1 MLQYYLRNMQVPVQ
15 RPDYGLVE
23 TVPPVAEGGTYDVVE
38 TMQFLYVNVVKAKD
52 LPGAEISGSL
62 DPYVEVK
69 VGTDKGIVTKNVEKN
84 QSPVWES
91 VIAFSKERLQSNLI
105 EVTVRDKETDLEGNF
120 VGRVSFDV
128 TKVPLRCPPESP
140 IAPQWYK
147 LEDEDSQRIKTGE
160 IMLAVWMGTQ
170 ADEAFT
176 EAWHSDAQSFNRQSQ
191 VDTRS
196 KVYFSPNLYHLR
208 IHVIEAKDLISS
220 EKGRQPA
227 AYVKVDV
234 ENESDKTEPSKE
246 RTNSPVWNSEMMFVV
261 SDLSDGCIF
270 IAVEDKVGPGKEEV
284 IGTLL
289 IPVIEVPHRGEN
301 NKLPDSRWF
310 NLQNRSVTEGEGKKK
325 KVKVNCCSRICL
337 SICIDAGYHVVDEP
351 IEFSSDFQP
360 SAEHLRR
367 SSIGFLELGIL
378 SAQNLLPV
386 KMNNDG
392 ISTRT
397 DAYCVAKYGN
407 KWVKTRT
414 ILDTPTP
421 HWNEKYTW
429 EVYDPCTV
437 ITIGVFDNC
446 QISGCK
452 GNVKDQRIGRVRIR
466 LSTLVMGK
474 IYAYRYP
481 LLVVGPRGFRKQG
494 ELHLA
499 IRFTCTAWRNM
510 VTQYCRPLLPKM
522 HFLEPITAGQLDK
535 MQYQAEKIVAEGL
548 DGEEPPLR
556 KETVQYVLDHWGW
569 PRSLR
574 KIKANFH
581 RITSLLS
588 WISAIS
594 QCFHDICHWKNSLTT
609 IVVHV
614 LFFMQV
620 RYPLLIMPNI
630 FLCFAVIGLRN
641 YRFRPRHPPHLDAQL
656 SLAEAVDEDEWDE
669 EFDTFPTSRRADV
682 VKMRYTRL
690 RSVAGLIQTAME
702 DVAMQGER
710 ALSLVSWKD
719 PRATAVFIMF
729 VFFCSLV
736 FYVAPMQVV
745 QLTGLY
751 LLRHPLFRSKVP
763 SQAVNFFNRSPTKSD
778 VLL

>member
-15 RPDYGLVE
+15 RPDYLLVE

-52 LPGAEISGSL
+52 LPGTEISGSL
-62 DPYVEVK
+62 DPYVEVE
-69 VGTDKGIVTKNVEKN
+69 VGSDKGIVTKNVKKN
-84 QSPVWES
+84 QNPVWES

-105 EVTVRDKETDLEGNF
+105 EVTVRDKYTDLEGNF

-128 TKVPLRCPPESP
+128 TKVPLRCQPESP

-176 EAWHSDAQSFNRQSQ
+176 EAWHSDAQSFSRWSQ
-191 VDTRS
+191 VDT
-196 KVYFSPNLYHLR
+196 
-208 IHVIEAKDLISS
+208 
-220 EKGRQPA
+220 RQPA

-234 ENESDKTEPSKE
+234 ESESGKTEPSKE

-284 IGTLL
+284 IGRLV
-289 IPVIEVPHRGEN
+289 IPVREVPRRGEN
-301 NKLPDSRWF
+301 NKLPDARWF
-310 NLQNRSVTEGEGKKK
+310 NLQNRSVTEGEGKTKK
-325 KVKVNCCSRICL
+325 EKVKFCSRICL
-337 SICIDAGYHVVDEP
+337 SICIDAGYHVADEP
-351 IEFSSDFQP
+351 VEFSSDFQP

-452 GNVKDQRIGRVRIR
+452 ENVKDQGIGRVRIR

-522 HFLEPITAGQLDK
+522 HFLEPITARQLDR
-535 MQYQAEKIVAEGL
+535 MQYQAVKIVAEVL
-548 DGEEPPLR
+548 DGEEPPLC
-556 KETVQYVLDHWGW
+556 KEIVQYMLEYWSDRYMSDNWIL
-569 PRSLR
+569 PMSLR

-581 RITSLLS
+581 RISSLLS
-588 WISAIS
+588 GISAIS
-594 QCFHDICHWKNSLTT
+594 QCFHDICHWKNPLTT
-609 IVVHV
+609 ILVHV

-620 RYPLLIMPNI
+620 RYPLSIMPNI

-641 YRFRPRHPPHLDAQL
+641 YRFRPRHPLHLDAQL
-656 SLAEAVDEDEWDE
+656 SLAEAVDEDELDE
-669 EFDTFPTSRRADV
+669 EVDTFPTSQRGDGAR
-682 VKMRYTRL
+682 MRYDRL
-690 RSVAGLIQTAME
+690 RSVAGLIFQTTVE
-702 DVAMQGER
+702 DVAMQGEK
-710 ALSLVSWKD
+710 ALSIVSWRD
-719 PRATAVFIMF
+719 PRATVIFIIF
-729 VFFCSLV
+729 AFFCSLV
-736 FYVAPMQVV
+736 FYVAPMLVV

-763 SQAVNFFNRSPTKSD
+763 SPAVNFFSRLPTKSEM
-778 VLL
+778 LL

>member
-1 MLQYYLRNMQVPVQ
+1 MQVPVQ
-15 RPDYGLVE
+15 RPDYLLVE
-23 TVPPVAEGGTYDVVE
+23 TVPPVAEGGTYDVVD

-52 LPGAEISGSL
+52 LPGTEISGSL

-69 VGTDKGIVTKNVEKN
+69 VGTDKGIVTKNVKKN
-84 QSPVWES
+84 QNPVWES

-176 EAWHSDAQSFNRQSQ
+176 EAWHSDAQSFSRQSQ

-196 KVYFSPNLYHLR
+196 KVYFSPNLYYLR

-234 ENESDKTEPSKE
+234 ESGSHKTEPSKE

-261 SDLSDGCIF
+261 SDLSDRCIF
-270 IAVEDKVGPGKEEV
+270 IAVEDKVGPGEEEE
-284 IGTLL
+284 IGTLV
-289 IPVIEVPHRGEN
+289 IPVREVPHRGEN
-301 NKLPDSRWF
+301 NKLPDARWF
-310 NLQNRSVTEGEGKKK
+310 NLQSRSVTEEVKKK
-325 KVKVNCCSRICL
+325 GKVNFCSRICL
-337 SICIDAGYHVVDEP
+337 SICIDSGYHVVDEP

-392 ISTRT
+392 TSKRT

-421 HWNEKYTW
+421 YWNEKYTW
-429 EVYDPCTV
+429 KVYDPCTV

-446 QISGCK
+446 QISGWK
-452 GNVKDQRIGRVRIR
+452 ENVKDQGIGRVRIR

-494 ELHLA
+494 GLHLA

-522 HFLEPITAGQLDK
+522 HILVPITVSQLD
-535 MQYQAEKIVAEGL
+535 MMRYQAVNIVAKRL
-548 DGEEPPLR
+548 SREEPPLR
-556 KETVQYVLDHWGW
+556 RETVTYMVDYWRL
-569 PRSLR
+569 PSLR
-574 KIKANFH
+574 ELKASFH

-588 WISAIS
+588 GISAIS
-594 QCFHDICHWKNSLTT
+594 QCFHDICHWKNPLTT
-609 IVVHV
+609 ILVHV

-620 RYPLLIMPNI
+620 HYPLSIMPNI

-641 YRFRPRHPPHLDAQL
+641 YRFRPRHPLHLDAQL
-656 SLAEAVDEDEWDE
+656 SLTEAVDEDELDE
-669 EFDTFPTSRRADV
+669 EVDTFPTSRPIDLVR
-682 VKMRYTRL
+682 MRYTRL
-690 RSVAGLIQTAME
+690 RSVAGLIQTSLE

-710 ALSLVSWKD
+710 ALSMVSWGD
-719 PRATAVFIMF
+719 PRATVIYIIFA
-729 VFFCSLV
+729 FFCSLV
-736 FYVAPMQVV
+736 LYVAPVQVV

-778 VLL
+778 MLL